1 MVPRIPA
8 RRSESSL
15 ALRQRLGRLLVQ
27 AGPLAAAA
35 LPGRRLAHVAH
46 GALEPLGLLGDG
58 AEAPALE
65 VGPRVDVA
73 LERPPLVAAVH
84 LLDEREVA
92 VAEPLA
98 YGPVARAER
107 LAEPVD
113 AIRAGELVGV
123 LLEERVVLP
132 VEAADLEPAVL
143 LALLHE
149 HFVLAAGYPLEAVH
163 GLSAFRFLLGG
174 RRSRDGGTV
183 RVGDDVPARRR
194 RPRRVWRFRLRRASG
209 PPAMG
214 RAGSSRPRLHGKR
227 TGQPRRRLSLPP
239 R

>member
-1 MVPRIPA
+1 M
-8 RRSESSL
+8 
-15 ALRQRLGRLLVQ
+15 
-27 AGPLAAAA
+27 GPLAAAA
-35 LPGRRLAHVAH
+35 LLRRRLAHVAH

-65 VGPRVDVA
+65 AGPRVAVA

-113 AIRAGELVGV
+113 AVRAGELVGV

-149 HFVLAAGYPLEAVH
+149 PVVLAAGYPLEAVH
-163 GLSAFRFLLGG
+163 GPSAFRLSAYGG
-174 RRSRDGGTV
+174 RRPRDGGTV
-183 RVGDDVPARRR
+183 RVGAGVRAGASAPPKTCIAISIAAATGAARDGSSWVEPSAPPREAHKLSR
-194 RPRRVWRFRLRRASG
+194 AGACPFRPGRRACRSG
-209 PPAMG
+209 
-214 RAGSSRPRLHGKR
+214 RSCSRSP
-227 TGQPRRRLSLPP
+227 LP
-239 R
+239 

>member
-1 MVPRIPA
+1 MKRGAFAPQSYLFGPDGPLA
-8 RRSESSL
+8 RHGRAGIL
-15 ALRQRLGRLLVQ
+15 PGVRAARLAGGRGALRQRLWRLLVQ

-35 LPGRRLAHVAH
+35 LLGRRLAHVEH

-65 VGPRVDVA
+65 AGPCVAVA

-107 LAEPVD
+107 FAEPVE
-113 AIRAGELVGV
+113 AFRAGELVGV

-132 VEAADLEPAVL
+132 VEAADFEPAVL

-149 HFVLAAGYPLEAVH
+149 PFVLAAG
-163 GLSAFRFLLGG
+163 
-174 RRSRDGGTV
+174 
-183 RVGDDVPARRR
+183 
-194 RPRRVWRFRLRRASG
+194 
-209 PPAMG
+209 
-214 RAGSSRPRLHGKR
+214 
-227 TGQPRRRLSLPP
+227 
-239 R
+239 